1 MEDSMNPYYESSNLG
16 SSFQRA
22 RADRPERPGRQ
33 IVSMVEEIIETG
45 GQPA

>member
-1 MEDSMNPYYESSNLG
+1 MNPNYESSNLG
-16 SSFQRA
+16 SNFQRA
-22 RADRPERPGRQ
+22 HVGRPERPGRQ